1 MSTLK
6 LDIGSGRKPHKGY
19 ETIDVEAYAKPTYL
33 GDFREMEFTDVKEI
47 RSHHLLEHFSRLDS
61 RRVLI
66 QWWKWLKPGGIL
78 IVETPDF
85 EYICKD
91 FDNKANREWLARHT
105 FGSQESSWAYHR
117 DGWWEDKF
125 REILPKVGF
134 QIVAIRRNKSRVF
147 LPNILVI
154 AEKVDGV

>member
-1 MSTLK
+1 MK

-19 ETIDVEAYAKPTYL
+19 TTIDVEAYANPIYL
-33 GDFREMEFTDVKEI
+33 GDFREMEFADIDEI

-61 RRVLI
+61 IRVLT
-66 QWWKWLKPGGIL
+66 QWCGWLKPGGTL

-91 FDNKANREWLARHT
+91 FDQKANREWLARHT
-105 FGSQESSWAYHR
+105 FGSQESGWAYHR

-125 REILPKVGF
+125 RAVLPKVGF
-134 QIVAIRRNKSRVF
+134 KIVDIRRNKSRVF
-147 LPNILVI
+147 LPNILVV
-154 AEKVDGV
+154 AEKAHGI